1 MTHNDATNFFVRYW
15 QIIVVMFAMT
25 GSWFSLKSDV
35 SALQSAMADEKVET
49 REQGD
54 KQTEVEKAIVKIE
67 TTQSAMK
74 DDIDDIKAAQG
85 EQSDKLDKIIE
96 KLSEQ

>member
-1 MTHNDATNFFVRYW
+1 MTHNDASNFLIRYW
-15 QIIVVMFAMT
+15 QIIVVMFALT
-25 GSWFSLKSDV
+25 GSWFSLKNDV
-35 SALQSAMADEKVET
+35 LALQSAMADEKVET

-74 DDIDDIKAAQG
+74 EDIDDIKAAQG